1 MRKKA
6 WFTALAL
13 LLTALFLLL
22 PGCGKKGLL
31 DPKNPVGLVL
41 WHYYN
46 GPQKV
51 AFDELVTEFNDTVG
65 REQGI
70 VVEALSQGNVNDLM
84 QNVIDAAEQKVG
96 AGEIPDIFAAYA
108 DTAYTVDQLG
118 LVAELD
124 QYLTEEELAAY
135 IPAYI
140 DEGRFDEK
148 GSLKIF
154 PIAKSTEVFML
165 NKTDWERFA
174 AATGAELSD
183 LSTLEGV
190 TRTAKAYYEWTDS
203 LTEAANDGKAFF
215 GRDAMA
221 NYLIIGCRQLGVEL
235 FSVQNGQVTLNVD
248 EAALRKIW
256 DNYYV
261 PYVSG
266 YFTAEGRFRSDD
278 AKTGAVIA
286 LVGSTSGAAYFPDQ
300 VMVGDDDSYPI
311 ECLALEAPCFE
322 GAEPYAVQQGA
333 GMVVTKS
340 SEAREYA
347 ATVFLKWFT
356 EAERNIEFSVGSG
369 CLPVKTAAND
379 EGKILAAMPADAVE
393 GMRQSLAAAVNTTK
407 THALYTNKAFSGGN
421 RARSVLEDSLQQRA
435 DADRRAVEAALKQG
449 KSLAEAVSA
458 YDTDENFK
466 EWFTG
471 FQQELTEAVH
481 GK

>member
-13 LLTALFLLL
+13 LLAALFLLL

-174 AATGAELSD
+174 AATGVHP
-183 LSTLEGV
+183 G
-190 TRTAKAYYEWTDS
+190 
-203 LTEAANDGKAFF
+203 
-215 GRDAMA
+215 
-221 NYLIIGCRQLGVEL
+221 
-235 FSVQNGQVTLNVD
+235 
-248 EAALRKIW
+248 
-256 DNYYV
+256 
-261 PYVSG
+261 
-266 YFTAEGRFRSDD
+266 
-278 AKTGAVIA
+278 
-286 LVGSTSGAAYFPDQ
+286 
-300 VMVGDDDSYPI
+300 
-311 ECLALEAPCFE
+311 
-322 GAEPYAVQQGA
+322 
-333 GMVVTKS
+333 
-340 SEAREYA
+340 
-347 ATVFLKWFT
+347 
-356 EAERNIEFSVGSG
+356 
-369 CLPVKTAAND
+369 
-379 EGKILAAMPADAVE
+379 
-393 GMRQSLAAAVNTTK
+393 
-407 THALYTNKAFSGGN
+407 GGN
-421 RARSVLEDSLQQRA
+421 PYR
-435 DADRRAVEAALKQG
+435 QG
-449 KSLAEAVSA
+449 IL
-458 YDTDENFK
+458 
-466 EWFTG
+466 
-471 FQQELTEAVH
+471 
-481 GK
+481 